1 MQLHTLLI
9 AAAMTGAVGST
20 AHAQFNDRP
29 FSFSAPAPEVGMS
42 TAGRQAIVN
51 RELRGVSPDT
61 MIRGPRGQ
69 LLEVERGP
77 EGLAVVRR
85 PYGDRFIPRTGRRSS
100 AGARAGEFN
109 SFFVRFD
116 GLSYRSQI
124 GTPSGAT
131 IAGWTGN
138 VSGYVTRGG
147 NSVDQ
152 WTSMVYRSH

>member
-9 AAAMTGAVGST
+9 AAVMAGAVGST
-20 AHAQFNDRP
+20 AHAQFNNQP

-42 TAGRQAIVN
+42 NAGREAIID
-51 RELRGVSPDT
+51 RELFGVSPSN

-77 EGLAVVRR
+77 EGLPIVRR
-85 PYGDRFIPRTGRRSS
+85 SYGDRFTSGTGRRTS
-100 AGARAGEFN
+100 AGAQAEFN

-131 IAGWTGN
+131 IGSWTGN

-147 NSVDQ
+147 NTVDQ